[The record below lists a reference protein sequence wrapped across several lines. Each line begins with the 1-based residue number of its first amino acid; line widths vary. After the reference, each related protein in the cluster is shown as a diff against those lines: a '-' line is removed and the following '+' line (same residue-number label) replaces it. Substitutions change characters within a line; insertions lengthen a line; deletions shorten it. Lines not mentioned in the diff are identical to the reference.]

1 MRWLFAKRSLA
12 MINRNFRISEA
23 MGLLGRGRAANIL
36 FAVVLALAVLGQH
49 NILRGQDPAPA
60 AKSDA
65 SPTAPHTPPLAP
77 PHASPAPA
85 SDEILIA
92 PGDVLDIFVY
102 DVPELSHT
110 YSVSPSGLVS
120 IPLLPDPVQAA
131 GLRPDKFAR
140 ALEEAY
146 RQAGRLKRPEIA
158 VSIKQS
164 AHALSVTV
172 EGAVRAPTVLLV
184 SGQTKLVDVLTQCG
198 GVTNEAGTT
207 VTITRGPLALR
218 DLAAEGAP
226 AIPTLTLELKRVSDG
241 TDPASTTPLWPGDRV
256 TVGMA
261 GVYYV
266 MGEVKTPGGYNLKT
280 GRDELT
286 VLRAIALAGDL
297 TGVAKK
303 DKALII
309 RKDPKAPQGRDEIK
323 LDLKSI
329 LIGKSPD
336 PILQADDIL
345 FVPGSN
351 SKKALRTLEA
361 VPATVVGQ
369 ASSAAI
375 IYH

>member
-1 MRWLFAKRSLA
+1 MS
-12 MINRNFRISEA
+12 NRVSRISEMA
-23 MGLLGRGRAANIL
+23 ETQGMRSTVKIFLV
-36 FAVVLALAVLGQH
+36 FALCFIGIGQQTT
-49 NILRGQDPAPA
+49 LQAQDPAQGS
-60 AKSDA
+60 KSVPSA
-65 SPTAPHTPPLAP
+65 PVLEAPRTTPSPGPVPI
-77 PHASPAPA
+77 
-85 SDEILIA
+85 EYLINR
-92 PGDVLDIFVY
+92 GDVLDVYVY

-110 YSVSPSGLVS
+110 YNVGPTGDVSM
-120 IPLLPDPVQAA
+120 PLLETPVQAV
-131 GLRPDKFAR
+131 GLTPDQFAR
-140 ALEEAY
+140 ALEGAY
-146 RQAGRLKRPEIA
+146 RQAGRLRRPEIA
-158 VSIKQS
+158 VSVKQP

-172 EGAVRAPTVLLV
+172 DGAVRNPAVLLV
-184 SGQTKLVDVLTQCG
+184 SGRTKLIDVLTQCG

-207 VTITRGPLALR
+207 VTITRGPIALR
-218 DLAAEGAP
+218 DLAAEGEP
-226 AIPTLTLELKRVSDG
+226 ATPILTLDFKKVSDG
-241 TDPASTTPLWPGDRV
+241 SDPASATSLWPGDRV

-266 MGEVKTPGGYNLKT
+266 MGEVKAPGGYNLKT

-297 TGVAKK
+297 TVVAKK

-309 RKDPKAPQGRDEIK
+309 RKDPKAPHGRDEIK

-351 SKKALRTLEA
+351 SKKALHALST

-369 ASSAAI
+369 AGTAAI

>member
-1 MRWLFAKRSLA
+1 MMKRNS
-12 MINRNFRISEA
+12 RIAES
-23 MGLLGRGRAANIL
+23 MGLLGWRRAPKIL
-36 FAVVLALAVLGQH
+36 FSLVLALALLSQYD
-49 NILRGQDPAPA
+49 LLKGQDPTPA
-60 AKSDA
+60 AKSTA
-65 SPTAPHTPPLAP
+65 SPTAPQIPPPVSP
-77 PHASPAPA
+77 PASPAPA
-85 SDEILIA
+85 SDEILISA
-92 PGDVLDIFVY
+92 GDVLDIFVY

-110 YSVSPSGLVS
+110 YPVSPSGLVS
-120 IPLLPDPVQAA
+120 PVLLPDPVQAA
-131 GLRPDKFAR
+131 GLTPDKFAR

-164 AHALSVTV
+164 AHALSITV
-172 EGAVRAPTVLLV
+172 DGAVRTPTVLLV

-226 AIPTLTLELKRVSDG
+226 ATPTLTLELKGVSDG

-266 MGEVKTPGGYNLKT
+266 LGEVKTPGGYNLKT

-297 TGVAKK
+297 TGVAKR

-351 SKKALRTLEA
+351 GKKALRTLSG
-361 VPATVVGQ
+361 VPATIAG
-369 ASSAAI
+369 SAGTTALI
-375 IYH
+375 VH